1 MDLRFTAA
9 VANDRE
15 QAAVELAL
23 AGRSPVRREL
33 LLPVF
38 QEIQRRVGW
47 ISPGALNYACRRLQV
62 PPAEGFGVADFY
74 GLLAT
79 GESPAQVVHICDDV
93 ACHSEELIA
102 ELAHAGFAVQRSPC
116 LGQCERGPAALI
128 SEAGDQPREV
138 AVAPANS
145 AKLRAVLSGAALL
158 GEAYRVPQAG
168 EPGLRLLR
176 RVGTVDPASLDA
188 FRGSGGLEALR
199 RARAIGPEAVIR
211 EVKESRLAGRG
222 GAAFPAGAKW
232 EAVAANPAPRYLV
245 VNADESEPGTFK
257 DRVLLEHDPFAIVEA
272 AAIAAFATGCA
283 KVYFYIRGEYP
294 LAAARVH
301 HAVEAMRGE
310 LSGIEIEIRRGAGAY
325 ICGEETALFQSLEGY
340 RGEPRAKPPFPTQ
353 AGLFGRPTLVN
364 NVETLANVPGI
375 VLEGGAAYARL
386 GTEKSTG
393 TKLYCVSGDVARP
406 GVYEFEFGV
415 TLRKLLERAGSAD
428 HLQAVLV
435 GGAAGTFVTPDELDV
450 PLTFEGLRGA
460 GSALGSAVVMPF
472 AQSRDL
478 RAVLRRIADF
488 FREES
493 CGQCVPCR
501 VGTVRQEEALAR
513 GDAAL
518 LREVGQVMRDASICG
533 LGQTASSAIE
543 SALARFP
550 ELIEVRS

>member
-9 VANDRE
+9 EADARE
-15 QAAVELAL
+15 RAAVEIAL
-23 AGRSPVRREL
+23 AGRTPAREL

-38 QEIQRRVGW
+38 EEIQRRVGW
-47 ISPGALNYACRRLQV
+47 ISPGALNYACRRLRV
-62 PPAEGFGVADFY
+62 PPAEGYGVADFY

-79 GESPAQVVHICDDV
+79 EARPAQVVHVCDDL
-93 ACHSEELIA
+93 ACHSEDLIA
-102 ELAHAGFAVQRSPC
+102 ELAHAGYAVLRAPC
-116 LGQCERGPAALI
+116 LGQCERGPAALVT
-128 SEAGDQPREV
+128 EAGGQPREI
-138 AVAPANS
+138 AVAPAN
-145 AKLRAVLSGAALL
+145 AARLRAVLAGGQLF
-158 GEAYRVPQAG
+158 GEAYAVPQAG
-168 EPGLRLLR
+168 EEGLRLLA
-176 RVGTVDPASLDA
+176 RVGRIDPASLEA
-188 FRGSGGLEALR
+188 YRAAGGLEALG
-199 RARAIGPEAVIR
+199 RARAVGPEAVVR

-222 GAAFPAGAKW
+222 GAAYPAGAKW

-257 DRVLLEHDPFAIVEA
+257 DRVLLENDPFAIVEA

-283 KVYFYIRGEYP
+283 KAYFYIRGEYP
-294 LAAARVH
+294 LAAARIR
-301 HAVEAMRGE
+301 HAVEAMSGE
-310 LSGIEIEIRRGAGAY
+310 LRGLEIEIRRGAGAY

-340 RGEPRAKPPFPTQ
+340 RGEPRAKPPFPTE

-375 VLEGGAAYARL
+375 VREGGAAYARL
-386 GTEKSTG
+386 GTEKSSG

-406 GVYEFEFGV
+406 GVYEFPFGV
-415 TLRKLLERAGSAD
+415 TLRDLLVRAGCELGD
-428 HLQAVLV
+428 LQAVLV
-435 GGAAGTFVTPDELDV
+435 GGAAGTFVTPDELGV
-450 PLTFEGLRGA
+450 PLTFEGLRAVGA
-460 GSALGSAVVMPF
+460 ALGSAVVMPF
-472 AQSRDL
+472 GRSRDL
-478 RAVLRRIADF
+478 RAVLRRIAAF

-518 LREVGQVMRDASICG
+518 LRDVGQVMRDASICG

-550 ELIEVRS
+550 RLLEGSL